1 MMWLVQVA
9 LRRPLS
15 VAVLALLMLV
25 LGTLSLAYM
34 NIDIF
39 PAINL
44 PVVMMVWNYPGL
56 SPFDMER
63 RMVTISERALS
74 TTVNAIEHLE
84 SESIQGIGIVKIY
97 FQPDANLGA
106 SMAQVSAVSETILH
120 QMPRGTE
127 PPQIIY
133 YNAADVPVAQLNVY
147 SDVLSGQQLYDYG
160 FNFIR
165 LQLFTIPGFSSP
177 EPLGGVERA
186 VMVNLNSPA
195 LYGNQLSAE
204 DVANELA
211 LTNPVIPSGT
221 IRVGGHTYDVDIN
234 MSPQTVPEFNQLP
247 VKVANGTPVLLG
259 HVAPVTDTH
268 QPPENVVRIDGRPA
282 TYLLV
287 IKQAAASTLSV
298 VDAVR
303 ARIPGI
309 LAVAPKGLKV
319 TLAFDQS
326 VFVRAALWD
335 VLQEGV
341 TAATLVALMV
351 LVFVGSAR
359 SMLIVITSIPLSILT
374 SIIALNLLGQTINTM
389 TLGGLALAV
398 GMLVDDATVEV
409 ENIHRNHT
417 PGKPLV
423 VAILQGASQIATPTL
438 VGTLSICIVFFPVV
452 LLTGVARFIFPPLA
466 LAVVFAMLT
475 SYLLSRT
482 LVPAMAV
489 YLLPDFAVE
498 TPPAGLFGR
507 FLKRFENGFERVRDA
522 YSRALAGFIAHRDLA
537 LTAVAVMIAGSLPL
551 MWVVG
556 QDFFPSVD
564 SGLMRLHIRAPTGT
578 RIESTEWLINK
589 IDLDLRGVIAANELQ
604 SISDNIGVPA
614 SYVLAY
620 YPTDSIGEQDTDVMI
635 QLAPKHRPTAEYE
648 TAIRLKLAHDFPGLE
663 AYFQPADIISQVL
676 SFGLPAP
683 IDAQISGPDLS
694 SDYVLASRL
703 RSAMQQIPGIVDLR
717 IAEPLNYPAFK
728 VDVDRAK
735 ALELGIT
742 ESDVAS
748 SLLTSLSGDSLL
760 TPSFWVDP
768 KTGVN
773 YQVIAQ
779 TPYHEL
785 NSIDSIANTPL
796 STPATMQA
804 RGFPELLGNV
814 ARIYRSFDP
823 AVIDH
828 YTVQRV
834 IDVDASVAGRDLG
847 STTADVQ
854 KAIVS
859 LGKLPPS
866 QKIVIRGE
874 SQAMRESFLTLA
886 AGIVLAIVLIYLLM
900 VANFQSWL
908 EPFIITMALPGAL
921 VGVLWMLIATGTTI
935 NVESLMGTIMA
946 VGVGVA
952 NGNLLITFA
961 NELREEGRDPIA
973 AAVEAGHIR
982 FRPIIMTALA
992 MILGMLPMAL
1002 GLGAGGEQNA
1012 PLGRAVIGGLMLATV
1027 MTLFVVPA
1035 IYSIFTGEFVGK
1047 HERDARIDRVVPPT
1061 GLGD

>member
-1 MMWLVQVA
+1 
-9 LRRPLS
+9 
-15 VAVLALLMLV
+15 
-25 LGTLSLAYM
+25 
-34 NIDIF
+34 
-39 PAINL
+39 
-44 PVVMMVWNYPGL
+44 
-56 SPFDMER
+56 
-63 RMVTISERALS
+63 
-74 TTVNAIEHLE
+74 
-84 SESIQGIGIVKIY
+84 
-97 FQPDANLGA
+97 
-106 SMAQVSAVSETILH
+106 
-120 QMPRGTE
+120 
-127 PPQIIY
+127 
-133 YNAADVPVAQLNVY
+133 
-147 SDVLSGQQLYDYG
+147 
-160 FNFIR
+160 
-165 LQLFTIPGFSSP
+165 
-177 EPLGGVERA
+177 
-186 VMVNLNSPA
+186 
-195 LYGNQLSAE
+195 
-204 DVANELA
+204 
-211 LTNPVIPSGT
+211 
-221 IRVGGHTYDVDIN
+221 
-234 MSPQTVPEFNQLP
+234 
-247 VKVANGTPVLLG
+247 
-259 HVAPVTDTH
+259 
-268 QPPENVVRIDGRPA
+268 
-282 TYLLV
+282 
-287 IKQAAASTLSV
+287 
-298 VDAVR
+298 
-303 ARIPGI
+303 
-309 LAVAPKGLKV
+309 
-319 TLAFDQS
+319 
-326 VFVRAALWD
+326 
-335 VLQEGV
+335 
-341 TAATLVALMV
+341 MV

-374 SIIALNLLGQTINTM
+374 SIIALNLFGQTINTM

-489 YLLPDFAVE
+489 YLLPEFAVE
-498 TPPAGLFGR
+498 AQPSGPGGR
-507 FLKRFENGFERVRDA
+507 FLQRFEHGFERVRQA
-522 YSRALAGFIAHRDLA
+522 YSHALAGFIAYRGLA
-537 LTAVAVMIAGSLPL
+537 LTAVGVMLAGSLPL

-564 SGLMRLHIRAPTGT
+564 SGLMRLHVRAPTGT
-578 RIESTEWLINK
+578 RIEATEWLINK
-589 IDLDLRGVIAANELQ
+589 IDLDIRGIIPASELQ

-620 YPTDSIGEQDTDVMI
+620 YPTDSIGEQDTDIMI
-635 QLAPKHRPTAEYE
+635 QLAPKHRPTADYE
-648 TAIRLKLAHDFPGLE
+648 AAIRRRLARDFPGLS

-683 IDAQISGPDLS
+683 IDAQVSGPDLN

-703 RSAMQQIPGIVDLR
+703 QSAMRQVPGIVDLR
-717 IAEPLNYPAFK
+717 IAEPLNYPSFK

-748 SLLTSLSGDSLL
+748 SLLTSLSGNSLL

-773 YQVIAQ
+773 YQVVAQ
-779 TPYHEL
+779 TPYHEV
-785 NSIDSIANTPL
+785 NSIDAIADTPL
-796 STPATMQA
+796 STPATMPP
-804 RGFPELLGNV
+804 RGRPELLGNV
-814 ARIYRSFDP
+814 ARIYRSSDP

-834 IDVDASVAGRDLG
+834 IDVDAGVAGRDLG
-847 STTADVQ
+847 SATSDVQ
-854 KAIVS
+854 NAIDS
-859 LGKLPPS
+859 LGKLPPG
-866 QKIVIRGE
+866 QKVVIRGE

-886 AGIVLAIVLIYLLM
+886 AGLVLAIILIYLLM

-1002 GLGAGGEQNA
+1002 GLGSGGEQNA

-1035 IYSIFTGEFVGK
+1035 IYSIFTRKFVGK
-1047 HERDARIDRVVPPT
+1047 HERDARINRVAPPSA
-1061 GLGD
+1061 LGD